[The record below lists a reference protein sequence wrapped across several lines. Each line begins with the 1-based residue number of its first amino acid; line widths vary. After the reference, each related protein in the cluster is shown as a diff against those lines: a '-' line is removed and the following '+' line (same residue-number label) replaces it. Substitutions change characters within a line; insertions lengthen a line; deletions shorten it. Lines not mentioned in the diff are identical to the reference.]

1 MPEPYNLEIHVA
13 HACNLACESCSHY
26 SNHAHKG
33 LVSLEEA
40 EAWMAPWGARVTP
53 KFFSLLGGEPTV
65 HPELTQFA
73 RIARRHWPRS
83 TLRIVTNGF
92 FLDRHP
98 ELPRFMR
105 EDGHTILN
113 ISVHHSAPEYRERM
127 RPVLALADKWVRD
140 YGIRIQVFTSNE
152 SWTRRY
158 KGYGA
163 AMEPFD
169 DRDPRSSWQNCA
181 AKTCPQVYEG
191 RIWKCAPL
199 AYLRMQHERFGL
211 SARWAPYLGYR
222 PLEPGCS
229 DQELAAFFALEEESH
244 CSMCAAKPEHFSL
257 PMPMRVHSRKPASLP
272 E

>member
-1 MPEPYNLEIHVA
+1 MPDIYNLEIHVA

-40 EAWMAPWGARVTP
+40 EAWMAPWGGRIAP

-65 HPELTQFA
+65 HPELTQFV
-73 RIARRHWPRS
+73 RIARKHWPRS

-98 ELPRFMR
+98 ELPAFMR
-105 EDGHTILN
+105 EDGRTLLN
-113 ISVHHSAPEYRERM
+113 ISVHHDSAEYRERM
-127 RPVLALADKWVRD
+127 RPVLELAEKWARD

-169 DRDPRSSWQNCA
+169 DRQPRASWENCA
-181 AKTCPQVYEG
+181 AKTCPQVFEG
-191 RIWKCAPL
+191 SIWKCAPL

-211 SARWAPYLGYR
+211 SERWAPYLGYR

-229 DQELAAFFALEEESH
+229 DPELDAFFALEEESH
-244 CSMCAAKPEHFSL
+244 CAMCAAKPEHFSL
-257 PMPMRVHSRKPASLP
+257 PMPMRVHSRKPAP
-272 E
+272 HA